1 MIRQLFSGALVVLA
15 LAATSPAWAQSRQ
28 IGERLIAQSGAPE
41 RFTLE
46 VTDQSIVIID
56 TASHLRCS
64 MPPNA
69 TEMTL
74 TVTGDVLQCGYT
86 GGVYSNWMVV
96 PTTAQAGQVEMAH
109 FVGAYALFQKEQ
121 HSAQDLQPV
130 AAPPIHPA
138 LLQIFPNAPQP
149 FRVWLR
155 DANVGADFSVSLIA
169 TDTNGYRVMQMIA
182 GSSDPVNALSDLSFL
197 TSTATPQE

>member
-15 LAATSPAWAQSRQ
+15 LAATSPAWAQSRAA
-28 IGERLIAQSGAPE
+28 GERLIAQSGAPE

-46 VTDQSIVIID
+46 VTDQATVITD
-56 TASHLRCS
+56 RSSGLRCS

-69 TEMTL
+69 TETSL
-74 TVTGDVLQCGYT
+74 TVSGDLLQCGYT

-96 PTTAQAGQVEMAH
+96 PTTAQAGQVEMQR

-130 AAPPIHPA
+130 VAPDIHPV
-138 LLQIFPNAPQP
+138 LHQIFPNAPAP
-149 FRVWLR
+149 FRVWLK
-155 DANVGADFSVSLIA
+155 DANPGADFSVSLIA
-169 TDTNGYRVMQMIA
+169 ADVNGYRVMQMIA
-182 GSSDPVNALSDLSFL
+182 GPSDPVNALSDLSFF
-197 TSTATPQE
+197 TSTAAPQ

>member
-15 LAATSPAWAQSRQ
+15 LTVTSPAWAQGRAV
-28 IGERLIAQSGAPE
+28 GERLIAQSGAPE

-56 TASHLRCS
+56 RSSGLRCS

-69 TEMTL
+69 TETTL
-74 TVTGDVLQCGYT
+74 TVSGDMLQCGYT

-96 PTTAQAGQVEMAH
+96 PTTAQAGQVEMQR

-121 HSAQDLQPV
+121 HTAQNLQPV
-130 AAPPIHPA
+130 TAPPIHPA
-138 LLQIFPNAPQP
+138 LQQIFPNAPTP
-149 FRVWLR
+149 FRVWMQ
-155 DANVGADFSVSLIA
+155 DANPGADFSVSLIA
-169 TDTNGYRVMQMIA
+169 ADVNGHRVMQMIA
-182 GSSDPVNALSDLSFL
+182 GQSDTVNALSDLSFF
-197 TSTATPQE
+197 TSTATPQ